1 MLWHYNEKIYIFISI
16 ILAFLK
22 KTKYNKLEY
31 LNIIVEKEKYEKE
44 RVIILSKFS
53 VYGTNTYFGC

>member
-1 MLWHYNEKIYIFISI
+1 MALQWENIYFYINYIG
-16 ILAFLK
+16 FLK